1 MKEMHC
7 INCAFCSLDDVCMD
21 EWSDRYGEDV
31 MFEDACDRFDEEIVP
46 GPVKM
51 KKETVII
58 LFLSP
63 SCGKEEPIMNEP
75 EPVASVNQKDISH
88 MSDDEIREMQK
99 QADEDFY
106 QAAMENAPVVE
117 VNTNIDELFKI

>member
-1 MKEMHC
+1 MFSEKKK
-7 INCAFCSLDDVCMD
+7 SLKSKISLLECLMAILIAI
-21 EWSDRYGEDV
+21 S
-31 MFEDACDRFDEEIVP
+31 
-46 GPVKM
+46 
-51 KKETVII
+51 I

-75 EPVASVNQKDISH
+75 EPVSSVNQKDISE
-88 MSDDEIREMQK
+88 MSNDEIRKMQK